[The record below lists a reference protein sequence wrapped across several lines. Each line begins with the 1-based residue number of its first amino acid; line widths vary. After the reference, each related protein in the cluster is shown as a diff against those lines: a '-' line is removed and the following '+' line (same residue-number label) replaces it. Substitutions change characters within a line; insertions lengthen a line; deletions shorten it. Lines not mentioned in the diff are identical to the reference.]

1 MSDIEDEIL
10 ALTGDVGENSK
21 RSEQA
26 SEPGGSQSGSGEE
39 DIRTSQKRKNRDSR
53 SPSPEGEYFE
63 DGGKDKRRRGSS
75 EEYGPDL
82 YHDRN
87 DRERLGNLN
96 ELARERILADRA
108 EKKQHHLDLHAV
120 QQLFDPLDDKSKRSS
135 RAKKA
140 SKKKFNEFK
149 RRRAEKE
156 QKTKSG
162 SQSPELEHG
171 SSSNDEYEGDG
182 EKDGAHEDIT
192 LQEIRTIQVSRHM
205 LVNWMFAPFLADA
218 IVGCYVRLHIG
229 DREDKQVYRLCE
241 IEGVETTENK
251 YYVDKT
257 ITNKVLK
264 LRHADAVKCWP
275 MDIVSNQYV
284 DQSEFERWLI
294 TMKHQNIELPSK
306 EHTSRKQ
313 EDLNKAKEYILTEK
327 DVENIVQQKK
337 ALRGEKKELTIEK
350 SNLTT
355 LKYFAELR
363 GDIGE
368 AKELDA
374 RIREISEEL
383 EAKFAERD
391 PTDDVWAR
399 INARNKKQNKEDAR
413 AAEQRKIELAKGIR
427 RYVPHEIKKE
437 PNVKKPKGEG
447 FEDNDRTARMCEF
460 KKLIYISD
468 IPLKLKSDPY
478 WNYSE
483 ESEKVKAEYSIKYSQ
498 FRERIDSNRSLSF
511 RDLIQRNQSEQMS
524 LLSHML

>member
-1 MSDIEDEIL
+1 VE
-10 ALTGDVGENSK
+10 
-21 RSEQA
+21 
-26 SEPGGSQSGSGEE
+26 
-39 DIRTSQKRKNRDSR
+39 
-53 SPSPEGEYFE
+53 
-63 DGGKDKRRRGSS
+63 
-75 EEYGPDL
+75 
-82 YHDRN
+82 
-87 DRERLGNLN
+87 
-96 ELARERILADRA
+96 
-108 EKKQHHLDLHAV
+108 
-120 QQLFDPLDDKSKRSS
+120 
-135 RAKKA
+135 
-140 SKKKFNEFK
+140 
-149 RRRAEKE
+149 
-156 QKTKSG
+156 
-162 SQSPELEHG
+162 
-171 SSSNDEYEGDG
+171 SSSNDEYG
-182 EKDGAHEDIT
+182 EKDSNDTQEDVT
-192 LQEIRTIQVSRHM
+192 LQELRTIQVSRHM

-218 IVGCYVRLHIG
+218 VVGCYVRLHIG

-241 IEGVETTENK
+241 IEGVDTTENK

-294 TMKHQNIELPSK
+294 TMKYYNLELPSK
-306 EHTSRKQ
+306 EHIARKQ

-363 GDIGE
+363 GDMGE
-368 AKELDA
+368 ARELDT
-374 RIREISEEL
+374 RIQEISEEL

-413 AAEQRKIELAKGIR
+413 VAEQRKMELAKGIKK
-427 RYVPHEIKKE
+427 YVPHEIKKE
-437 PNVKKPKGEG
+437 PNVKKPKGEE
-447 FEDNDRTARMCEF
+447 FEDNDQTIRMCEF

-468 IPLKLKSDPY
+468 ISLNLKKDPY
-478 WNYSE
+478 WNYDE
-483 ESEKVKAEYSIKYSQ
+483 EREKVEAEYSIKYAQ

-511 RDLIQRNQSEQMS
+511 RELMQSNQSEQMS
-524 LLSHML
+524 LLSAHML

>member
-1 MSDIEDEIL
+1 MSDLEDEIL
-10 ALTGDVGENSK
+10 ALAGDVSENSK

-26 SEPGGSQSGSGEE
+26 SELDGSQSGSGEE
-39 DIRTSQKRKNRDSR
+39 NRRTSGQKRKNRGSR
-53 SPSPEGEYFE
+53 SPLPEFE
-63 DGGKDKRRRGSS
+63 GDSKDKRRRGSPD
-75 EEYGPDL
+75 YGPDL
-82 YHDRN
+82 YRDRS
-87 DRERLGNLN
+87 DRERLGTLN

-162 SQSPELEHG
+162 SQSPEPGEPA

-182 EKDGAHEDIT
+182 DKDGNDTQEDIT
-192 LQEIRTIQVSRHM
+192 LQELRTIQVSRHM

-257 ITNKVLK
+257 ITNK
-264 LRHADAVKCWP
+264 
-275 MDIVSNQYV
+275 
-284 DQSEFERWLI
+284 SEFERWLI
-294 TMKHQNIELPSK
+294 TMKNSNIELPSK
-306 EHTSRKQ
+306 EHTARKQ

-363 GDIGE
+363 GDIKE
-368 AKELDA
+368 ARELDT
-374 RIREISEEL
+374 RIQEISEEL
-383 EAKFAERD
+383 EKFATERD

-413 AAEQRKIELAKGIR
+413 VAEQRKMELAKGIKK
-427 RYVPHEIKKE
+427 YVPHEIKKE

-447 FEDNDRTARMCEF
+447 FEDNERTIRMCDF

-468 IPLKLKSDPY
+468 IPLKLKEDPY

-483 ESEKVKAEYSIKYSQ
+483 EREIVEDEYSIKYGQ
-498 FRERIDSNRSLSF
+498 FREHIDSNRSLSF
-511 RDLIQRNQSEQMS
+511 RDLMQRNQSEQMS
-524 LLSHML
+524 LLSAHML

>member
-1 MSDIEDEIL
+1 MSDLEDEIL
-10 ALTGDVGENSK
+10 ALAGDVSENSK

-26 SEPGGSQSGSGEE
+26 SEPEGSQSGSSEE
-39 DIRTSQKRKNRDSR
+39 SRRVSGQKRKSRSSR
-53 SPSPEGEYFE
+53 SPSPDGEA
-63 DGGKDKRRRGSS
+63 GKDKRRRGSPG
-75 EEYGPDL
+75 EYGPDL
-82 YHDRN
+82 YRDRS
-87 DRERLGNLN
+87 DRERLGTLN

-135 RAKKA
+135 RAKNS
-140 SKKKFNEFK
+140 SKKSFSELK

-162 SQSPELEHG
+162 SQSPELGEHV
-171 SSSNDEYEGDG
+171 SSSNDEYEGG
-182 EKDGAHEDIT
+182 EKDSNDTQEDVT
-192 LQEIRTIQVSRHM
+192 LQELRTIQVSRHM

-218 IVGCYVRLHIG
+218 VVGCFVRLHIG

-257 ITNKVLK
+257 ITNKVLR
-264 LRHADAVKCWP
+264 LRHADATKCWP

-294 TMKHQNIELPSK
+294 TMKYHNLELPSK
-306 EHTSRKQ
+306 DHISRKQ
-313 EDLNKAKEYILTEK
+313 EALNTAKEYILTEK

-355 LKYFAELR
+355 LKYFAEVR
-363 GDIGE
+363 GDIKE
-368 AKELDA
+368 AKELDT
-374 RIREISEEL
+374 RIQEISKEL
-383 EAKFAERD
+383 TERD
-391 PTDDVWAR
+391 PTEDVWAR

-413 AAEQRKIELAKGIR
+413 AAEQRRIELAKGIK

-437 PNVKKPKGEG
+437 PKVKNPKGEE
-447 FEDNDRTARMCEF
+447 FKDNEQTKRMCEF

-468 IPLKLKSDPY
+468 IPLTLKKDPY
-478 WNYSE
+478 WDYDRE
-483 ESEKVKAEYSIKYSQ
+483 IEKVEAEYSIKYMQ
-498 FRERIDSNRSLSF
+498 FRERIDSNRFSSF
-511 RDLIQRNQSEQMS
+511 RELMQSNPSEQMS
-524 LLSHML
+524 LLSAHML